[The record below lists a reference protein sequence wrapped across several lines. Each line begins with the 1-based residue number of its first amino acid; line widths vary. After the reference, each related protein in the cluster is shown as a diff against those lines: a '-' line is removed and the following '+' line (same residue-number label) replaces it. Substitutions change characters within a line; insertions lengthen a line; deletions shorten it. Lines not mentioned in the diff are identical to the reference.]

1 MTAVLHETNGSA
13 AIDEESIR
21 LASWRARASALLMDF
36 APGTAV
42 VVTMAL
48 LAVTADRGSWVWWV
62 FTGTAALAALATLVN
77 RTVAPTLTG
86 WTLGRAL
93 YGIRAVTRTGTSV
106 SAPRLLLRDLA
117 HLLDTAAV
125 LLGWLWPL
133 WDDRHRTF
141 ADLLARTEVRVV
153 DPPERDVRRRAGVV
167 LVVAALVCAAG
178 SGLAYQ
184 QIYRHDQAIDEARSQ
199 IAEQGPRIV
208 EKILSYGASTV
219 KDDFANA
226 QSLATETYR
235 PQLIAQQEA
244 VQRSGVVSNEYWA
257 VSSAVLNNTATT
269 ASMLLALQGQ
279 RGDNAADLRFIT
291 ATVRV
296 DFDKVGE
303 DRWHVANL
311 TVLKRPAMNAATG
324 GAG

>member
-1 MTAVLHETNGSA
+1 VTAVLHDIDGSPT
-13 AIDEESIR
+13 IDEESVR
-21 LASWRARASALLMDF
+21 LASWQARAAALLIDF

-42 VVTMAL
+42 IVTMAL

-62 FTGTAALAALATLVN
+62 FTGTAVLAALATLAN
-77 RTVAPTLTG
+77 RTLAPTLTG
-86 WTLGRAL
+86 WTLGRAVC
-93 YGIRAVTRTGTSV
+93 GIRAVTRTGTSV

-133 WDDRHRTF
+133 WDARHRTF

-153 DPPERDVRRRAGVV
+153 DPPQRDVRRRAGVV
-167 LVVAALVCAAG
+167 FVVAALVCAAG

-184 QIYRHDQAIDEARSQ
+184 QIYRHDQAIDQARSQ

-208 EKILSYGASTV
+208 EKMLSYGASTV

-226 QSLATETYR
+226 QALSTDAYR

-244 VQRSGVVSNEYWA
+244 VEKSGVVSNEYWA

-279 RGDNAADLRFIT
+279 RGDNATDLRFIT

-296 DFDKVGE
+296 DFVKVGD
-303 DRWHVANL
+303 DRWNVENL

>member
-1 MTAVLHETNGSA
+1 VTAVLHDTDGSPT
-13 AIDEESIR
+13 IDEESVR
-21 LASWRARASALLMDF
+21 LASWQARAAALLIDF

-42 VVTMAL
+42 IATMAL

-62 FTGTAALAALATLVN
+62 FTGIAALAALATLAN

-86 WTLGRAL
+86 WTLGRAVC
-93 YGIRAVTRTGTSV
+93 GIRVVTRTGAAV

-153 DPPERDVRRRAGVV
+153 DPLEHDVRRRAGVV
-167 LVVAALVCAAG
+167 FVVAALVCAAG

-184 QIYRHDQAIDEARSQ
+184 QIYRHDQAIDRARSQ

-208 EKILSYGASTV
+208 EKMLSYGASTV

-226 QSLATETYR
+226 QSLSTDAYR

-244 VQRSGVVSNEYWA
+244 VEKSGVVSNEYWA

-279 RGDNAADLRFIT
+279 RGDNATDLRFIT

-296 DFDKVGE
+296 DFVKVGD
-303 DRWHVANL
+303 DRWSVENL